1 MFRSGIDAAMTS
13 VVNTQEQVETARAIA
28 KRRQILDAARP
39 LFLSQG
45 FEGTSMDAITAAA
58 RVSKRTLYKYYASKE
73 ELLGDM
79 VHQMSVGRV
88 DRSPLRIQQMTI
100 ENRDDL
106 KRVLFGIA
114 NAMVAGHQETDYQQL
129 LRIIIAE
136 GERIPA
142 LREQFVDAVVQPGEA
157 FLSAIIDRARQ
168 QGVVKIEDTDA
179 VLRLFIG
186 GITMSTYKNVFFSRE
201 PHWLTPEDLQ
211 THVTLLVNAIT

>member
-1 MFRSGIDAAMTS
+1 MATTT
-13 VVNTQEQVETARAIA
+13 NTREQVETARAIA
-28 KRRQILDAARP
+28 KRRQILEAART
-39 LFLSQG
+39 LFLKQG

-106 KRVLFGIA
+106 ENVLFGIA
-114 NAMVAGHQETDYQQL
+114 SAMVAGHRDTDYQQL

-157 FLSAIIDRARQ
+157 YLSSIIERARQ
-168 QGVVKIEDTDA
+168 QGVVKIDDTDA

-201 PHWLTPEDLQ
+201 PHWLTPEDLR
-211 THVTLLVNAIT
+211 THVRLLVAAIS